1 MQFLVLGPLEVTA
14 GGRTVRLPA
23 AKHRTLLAAL
33 LVRADQA
40 VSADGLIEA
49 LWDGQPPASAAK
61 TLQTYVSQLR
71 RELEPTAA
79 AGDWRVLRTADGG
92 YRLHVDQDMLDARRF
107 ERLTE
112 EGRRALRGKQ
122 PASAAAWL
130 SEGLAL
136 WRGPAYG
143 ELAVAPFARAEAAR
157 LEELRLAALEWR
169 AEAELA
175 LGAHAELVGDLEDL
189 VDREPFREQLWGH
202 LMLALYRSGRQADAL
217 RAYRRIRDNLA
228 AQLGIDPGP
237 GLRRLEEQ
245 ILRQDPALDLTACP
259 AGPREHAS
267 CLPPVFAG
275 TPKAPLIGRSAE
287 LDRLQQAWT
296 RATTA
301 GRQLVVVTGEP
312 GIGKSRLAAELA
324 RHVLADGGEVLVGNA
339 AEEPMAPYQ
348 AFIEALGQH
357 ESLAQTASRLP
368 EAVRSKLALLLPA
381 AIPGVT
387 TRGSQGGELD
397 RFHLLAAVSAL
408 VAAMSRSGPLL
419 LVLED
424 LHWADRATLAMLLH
438 LARSPERAAALVL
451 VTARDAGLGVGS
463 AWMEA
468 VDEMR
473 RHRLAEFVTVR
484 ALDDEGVGGLV
495 AGHIGHDPPPK
506 LVAAIGRATDRNP
519 FFVEEL
525 LRHLV
530 ETGAIDPATGRWPT
544 ATAIEDLGV
553 PDEVRQVLASRLARL
568 SAPARELLQMAA
580 VLGREFEFTLL
591 SQLTGWQD
599 GQVIEAVEEALRASI
614 LSDRGS
620 SWVASY
626 AFRHAL
632 VREALYA
639 DISQPRRQ
647 SLHMR
652 AVAAIEAAGPPDAEG
667 VAATAV
673 HLRLAGPLADQAKV
687 ISVSIRASDAAAAV
701 YAWDEAVAHL
711 RAAFAALE
719 RAKAPLIERAR
730 VAERLGVL
738 VHRAGTDLQGGI
750 GFLEWALAAYLS
762 VGDVQAAARAHS
774 RLGMHLTTYPAT
786 LDVAAGLA
794 HYEAAEAELARQPS
808 KRRLGY
814 LYVGMSMAATF
825 AVRTGRLEV
834 ASRRAQEIAEELGDE
849 PLAGWASYQRAWC
862 AFNHGRLAESL
873 CLHERMRDI
882 AGHLDDVNMGSW
894 AAFGRALLSGTYLDD
909 PLTARTWCAQG
920 LALPNLDVFPRQR
933 DSLLDHL
940 GLATG
945 SGGKLA
951 EARRIAASLDQGTV
965 LERMLLYWSGE
976 WEQAEAAWTAAG
988 DRDASAGDR
997 LDGAINAYWA
1007 GRVRRLLAAYDP
1019 AQTALADGLA
1029 VAVQGPQVPA
1039 ELMLRAE
1046 LALLA
1051 AERGRVDEGKAEL
1064 ARCQEILRWGEDWRG
1079 LAGRVAL
1086 AAGMLA
1092 AAEDRPTEAAEA
1104 FAAAA
1109 QTFRGYAC
1117 CWDEAEAHCLWARA
1131 LPAEAGSQREI
1142 AAGLY
1147 RSIGAGHRWATWVT
1161 RSTN

>member
-14 GGRTVRLPA
+14 DGRSVRLPA
-23 AKHRTLLAAL
+23 AKHRALLAAL

-40 VSADGLIEA
+40 VSADILIEA
-49 LWDGQPPASAAK
+49 LWDAQPPASAAK

-112 EGRRALRGKQ
+112 EGRRALRAAQ

-143 ELAVAPFARAEAAR
+143 ELAVAAFARAEAAR

-169 AEAELA
+169 AEAGLA
-175 LGAHAELVGDLEDL
+175 LGAHAELIGDLEDL
-189 VDREPFREQLWGH
+189 AGREPFREQLWGH
-202 LMLALYRSGRQADAL
+202 LMLALYRSGRQAEAL

-228 AQLGIDPGP
+228 EQLGIDPGP

-245 ILRQDPALDLTACP
+245 ILRQDPALDLTASP

-267 CLPPVFAG
+267 CLPPVFA
-275 TPKAPLIGRSAE
+275 TPKAPLVGRSAE
-287 LDRLQQAWT
+287 LDRLRQAWT

-324 RHVLADGGEVLVGNA
+324 RHVLADGGDVLVGNA

-357 ESLAQTASRLP
+357 ESLAQTASGLS
-368 EAVRSKLALLLPA
+368 EAVRSRVALLLPA
-381 AIPGVT
+381 AIPRMT
-387 TRGSQGGELD
+387 TTSSQGGELD

-408 VAAMSRSGPLL
+408 VAAMSRSCPLL

-451 VTARDAGLGVGS
+451 VTARDAGLGAGS
-463 AWMEA
+463 AWMDA
-468 VDEMR
+468 VDEIR

-495 AGHIGHDPPPK
+495 AGHIGHHPPPT
-506 LVAAIGRATDRNP
+506 LAAAIGHATDRNP

-553 PDEVRQVLASRLARL
+553 PDEVRQVLASRMARL

-580 VLGREFEFTLL
+580 VLGREFDFTLL
-591 SQLTGWQD
+591 SRLTGWED
-599 GQVIEAVEEALRASI
+599 EQVIEAVEEALRASI

-652 AVAAIEAAGPPDAEG
+652 AVAAIEAAGPLDSEG
-667 VAATAV
+667 IAATAV

-687 ISVSIRASDAAAAV
+687 ISLSTRASDAAAAV

-738 VHRAGTDLQGGI
+738 VHRAGTDLQEGI
-750 GFLEWALAAYLS
+750 GFLEWALAAYLA
-762 VGDVQAAARAHS
+762 VGDVQAAGRAHS
-774 RLGMHLTTYPAT
+774 RLGTHLTTYPAT

-794 HYEAAEAELARQPS
+794 HFEAAEAELARQPGR
-808 KRRLGY
+808 RRLGY
-814 LYVGMSMAATF
+814 LYIGMSMAATF

-834 ASRRAQEIAEELGDE
+834 TSRRAHEIAEELGDE

-873 CLHERMRDI
+873 SQHERMRDI
-882 AGHLDDVNMGSW
+882 AAHLDDANMGSW
-894 AAFGRALLSGTYLDD
+894 AAFGRALFSGTYLDD
-909 PLTARTWCAQG
+909 LLTARTWCVQG
-920 LALPNLDVFPRQR
+920 LALPHLDAYPRQR

-945 SGGKLA
+945 SGGKLD
-951 EARRIAASLDQGTV
+951 EARRIAASLDQGTL

-976 WEQAEAAWTAAG
+976 WEQAQAAWTAAA

-1007 GRVRRLLAAYDP
+1007 GRVWRLLTDYDP
-1019 AQTALADGLA
+1019 AQTALANGLA

-1051 AERGRVDEGKAEL
+1051 AERGRVDEGSAEL
-1064 ARCQEILRWGEDWRG
+1064 ARCQEILRSGEDWHG

-1086 AAGMLA
+1086 AAAMLA
-1092 AAEDRPTEAAEA
+1092 AADDRPTEAAEA
-1104 FAAAA
+1104 FTAATQA
-1109 QTFRGYAC
+1109 FRGHAC
-1117 CWDEAEAHCLWARA
+1117 CWDEAEARCLWARA
-1131 LPAEAGSQREI
+1131 LPAEASSQREI

-1147 RSIGAGHRWATWVT
+1147 RSIGAGHRWVSWVT
-1161 RSTN
+1161 RPAS

>member
-14 GGRTVRLPA
+14 GGGTVRLPA

-92 YRLHVDQDMLDARRF
+92 YRLYADQDMLDARRF
-107 ERLTE
+107 ERLAE
-112 EGRRALRGKQ
+112 EGRRALRGAQ

-189 VDREPFREQLWGH
+189 VGREPFREQLWGH

-245 ILRQDPALDLTACP
+245 ILRQDPALDLAASP

-267 CLPPVFAG
+267 CLPPVFAA
-275 TPKAPLIGRSAE
+275 TPKAPLVGRSAE

-348 AFIEALGQH
+348 AFIEALGQY

-387 TRGSQGGELD
+387 TTSSQSGELD

-473 RHRLAEFVTVR
+473 RHRLVEFVTVQ

-506 LVAAIGRATDRNP
+506 LAAAIGRATDRNP

-530 ETGAIDPATGRWPT
+530 ETGAIDPAADRWPT

-568 SAPARELLQMAA
+568 SAPARQLLQMAA

-591 SQLTGWQD
+591 SRLTGWQD

-620 SWVASY
+620 SWAASY

-652 AVAAIEAAGPPDAEG
+652 AVAAIEAAGPLDSEG

-673 HLRLAGPLADQAKV
+673 HLRLAGPLANQAKV
-687 ISVSIRASDAAAAV
+687 ISLSTRASDTAAAV

-719 RAKAPLIERAR
+719 RAKAPLTERAR

-738 VHRAGTDLQGGI
+738 LHQAGTDPQEGI

-786 LDVAAGLA
+786 LNVAAGLA
-794 HYEAAEAELARQPS
+794 HYEAAEAELTRQSS

-814 LYVGMSMAATF
+814 LYIGMSMAATF

-834 ASRRAQEIAEELGDE
+834 ASRRAHEIAEELGDE
-849 PLAGWASYQRAWC
+849 PLAGWASYQRAWW
-862 AFNHGRLAESL
+862 AFNHGRLAESQS
-873 CLHERMRDI
+873 LHEQMRDI

-894 AAFGRALLSGTYLDD
+894 AALGRALLSGTYLDD
-909 PLTARTWCAQG
+909 PLTARAWCAQG
-920 LALPNLDVFPRQR
+920 LALPHLDAFPRQR
-933 DSLLDHL
+933 DNLLDHL

-951 EARRIAASLDQGTV
+951 EARRIAASLDHGTL

-976 WEQAEAAWTAAG
+976 WEQAEAAWIAAG

-1019 AQTALADGLA
+1019 AQTTLANGLA

-1051 AERGRVDEGKAEL
+1051 AECGRVDEGKAEL
-1064 ARCQEILRWGEDWRG
+1064 ARCQEILRCGEDWHG

-1092 AAEDRPTEAAEA
+1092 AADDRPKEAAEA

-1109 QTFRGYAC
+1109 QTFRGSAC
-1117 CWDEAEAHCLWARA
+1117 RWDEAEARCLWARA

-1142 AAGLY
+1142 AARLY